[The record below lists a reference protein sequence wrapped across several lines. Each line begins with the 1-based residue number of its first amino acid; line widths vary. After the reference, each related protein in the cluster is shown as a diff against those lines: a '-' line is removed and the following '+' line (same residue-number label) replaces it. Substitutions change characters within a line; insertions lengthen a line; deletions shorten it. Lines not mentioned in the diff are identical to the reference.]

1 MANQITGKVLSV
13 GQPLQVPGKDPARPI
28 IRREIIIDCT
38 RYDPYTGERSKF
50 ENTPSLEFS
59 GDLVNELDSIL
70 PGDVVTISFDL
81 VGTRYIDK
89 TTKQQKV
96 FTRPR
101 PYRIE
106 KRQQVAQAPQ
116 PQPASPQQYQ
126 PAPLPFPP
134 FQDEYQSEKPF

>member
-28 IRREIIIDCT
+28 IRREIILDCT

-50 ENTPSLEFS
+50 ENTPALEFS
-59 GDLVNELDSIL
+59 GDIVNDLDSIA
-70 PGDVVTISFDL
+70 PGDVVTVSFDL
-81 VGTRYIDK
+81 TGTRYIDK
-89 TTKQQKV
+89 TTKQQKI
-96 FTRPR
+96 FTRVR
-101 PYRIE
+101 PYKIE
-106 KRQQVAQAPQ
+106 KRQQVAQA

-134 FQDEYQSEKPF
+134 SQDGYQSEIPF

>member
-1 MANQITGKVLSV
+1 MANTVTGKVLSV
-13 GQPLQVPGKDPARPI
+13 GQPLQVPGKDPARTI

-59 GDLVNELDSIL
+59 GDITAELDTIT
-70 PGDVVTISFDL
+70 PGDVVTVYFDL
-81 VGTRYIDK
+81 VGTSYTDK
-89 TTKQQKV
+89 TTKQQRI

-101 PYRIE
+101 PYKIE
-106 KRQQVAQAPQ
+106 KRQQVSQA

-126 PAPLPFPP
+126 QAPLPFPP
-134 FQDEYQSEKPF
+134 QPDYSGTMPF

>member
-28 IRREIIIDCT
+28 IRRELIIDCT

-50 ENTPSLEFS
+50 ENTPALEFS
-59 GDLVNELDSIL
+59 GDIVNELDGIA
-70 PGDVVTISFDL
+70 PGDVVTVSFDL
-81 VGTRYIDK
+81 TGTRYIDK
-89 TTKQQKV
+89 TTKQQKI
-96 FTRPR
+96 FTRVR
-101 PYRIE
+101 PYKIE
-106 KRQQVAQAPQ
+106 KRQQVAQA

-134 FQDEYQSEKPF
+134 QEYQSDIPF